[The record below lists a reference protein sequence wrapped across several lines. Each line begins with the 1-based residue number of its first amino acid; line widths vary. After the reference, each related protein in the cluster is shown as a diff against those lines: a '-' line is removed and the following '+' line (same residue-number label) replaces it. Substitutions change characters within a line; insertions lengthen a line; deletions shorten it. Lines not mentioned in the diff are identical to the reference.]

1 MSLPSQSSRGV
12 SRQSAV
18 HTRRRQVSPVRRA
31 LPIVVV
37 LFAFALLWFVILKP
51 KSTKAD
57 QASNT
62 ENQLETG
69 DAAGAAPAGTRRLA
83 SGVPVNPRALPD
95 SGAKADPVKEVERAI
110 QDRSIQTPRDTTQS
124 PTLTRPRAGSSGS
137 LLGTAANE
145 ANRAVDPITNPD
157 PIAARPVVS
166 SDPSRIRLQLDTARR
181 LIAEN
186 DRVAARALLSQTL
199 RNDSLSE
206 SEAEVIRAEITEIN
220 KDLVFG
226 PIVAPGDPMCEEYRV
241 QSGDSLSKIAS
252 RRELATHWK
261 LIQRVNRIS
270 NPSRIRLGQ
279 RLKLVRGPFHAVVH
293 KREHRLDLYHG
304 SPDDPDHWIYI
315 RSYRVGLGSN
325 NGTPVGSFVVN
336 GSKIEN
342 PGWVNPRDSRERY
355 EPDDPDNP
363 IGEFW
368 IGLDGVGS
376 DASKTGYGLHGTVER
391 ESIGQNMSMGCV
403 RLADGDI
410 GEVYELLGMHVSR
423 VEIRP

>member
-18 HTRRRQVSPVRRA
+18 HTRRRQVSPAKRVLPLIVIAVFVALVWFVVGKPNATTADSVVADAGQVAQEPAAVEIANRNRPQGAGTAPIRA
-31 LPIVVV
+31 LP
-37 LFAFALLWFVILKP
+37 
-51 KSTKAD
+51 
-57 QASNT
+57 
-62 ENQLETG
+62 G
-69 DAAGAAPAGTRRLA
+69 
-83 SGVPVNPRALPD
+83 
-95 SGAKADPVKEVERAI
+95 SGATPDPVEEVNRAI
-110 QDRSIQTPRDTTQS
+110 STASVPISTPKL
-124 PTLTRPRAGSSGS
+124 PTPSGGSTGS
-137 LLGTAANE
+137 LLGNAANQTE
-145 ANRAVDPITNPD
+145 ATNLGPAVVEQPRPRA
-157 PIAARPVVS
+157 VVS

-199 RNDSLSE
+199 RNTSLSE
-206 SEAEVIRAEITEIN
+206 SEADVIRAEITEIN
-220 KDLVFG
+220 EDLIFG

-241 QSGDSLSKIAS
+241 QSGDSLSKIAGK
-252 RRELATHWK
+252 RELATHWK

-279 RLKLVRGPFHAVVH
+279 RLKLVRGPFHAVVY
-293 KREHRLDLYHG
+293 KREHRMDVYHG
-304 SPDDPDHWIYI
+304 SPDDPGSWIFI
-315 RSYRVGLGSN
+315 RSFRVGLGEA
-325 NGTPVGSFVVN
+325 NGTPTGSFVVN
-336 GSKIEN
+336 GSKLEN

-368 IGLDGVGS
+368 IGLDGIG
-376 DASKTGYGLHGTVER
+376 DDKDKTGYGIHGTVER

-403 RLADGDI
+403 RLADEDI
-410 GEVYELLGMHVSR
+410 AVVYELLGRHVSR

>member
-18 HTRRRQVSPVRRA
+18 HTRRRKTGPGKRV

-37 LFAFALLWFVILKP
+37 LVAFALLWFVVLKP
-51 KSTKAD
+51 
-57 QASNT
+57 N
-62 ENQLETG
+62 
-69 DAAGAAPAGTRRLA
+69 
-83 SGVPVNPRALPD
+83 
-95 SGAKADPVKEVERAI
+95 
-110 QDRSIQTPRDTTQS
+110 
-124 PTLTRPRAGSSGS
+124 
-137 LLGTAANE
+137 GTAANQ
-145 ANRAVDPITNPD
+145 ADDTADQLAAAQGGSGGPDNRALPGSGAKPD
-157 PIAARPVVS
+157 PEKEVDEAIESPIASLTDQRRNTNGNDRGGISRPNTRPRSGEATSLLDNAADQANADSGGQPTVTQPPLAQPRPTVS
-166 SDPSRIRLQLDTARR
+166 TDPSRIRLQLDTARR

-199 RNDSLSE
+199 RNDGLSD
-206 SEAEVIRAEITEIN
+206 SEADVVRAEIAEIN
-220 KDLVFG
+220 EDLVFG

-304 SPDDPDHWIYI
+304 SPDDPDSWVFI
-315 RSYRVGLGSN
+315 RSYSVGLGAD
-325 NGTPVGSFVVN
+325 NGTPIGSFVVN
-336 GSKIEN
+336 GSKLEN

-355 EPDDPDNP
+355 EPNDPNNP

-368 IGLDGVGS
+368 IGLDGLGD
-376 DASKTGYGLHGTVER
+376 DAGKSGYGIHGTVER

-403 RLADGDI
+403 RLADDDI
-410 GEVYELLGMHVSR
+410 AEVYELLGMHVSR
-423 VEIRP
+423 VLIRP